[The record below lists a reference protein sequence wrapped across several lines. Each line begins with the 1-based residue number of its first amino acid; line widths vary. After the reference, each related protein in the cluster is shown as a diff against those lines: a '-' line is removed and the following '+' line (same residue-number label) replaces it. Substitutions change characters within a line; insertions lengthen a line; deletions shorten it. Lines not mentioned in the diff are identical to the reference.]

1 VVRVGTLDDP
11 SAVRPSTNIWVASA
25 PSWACVDQALEQF
38 EGPPAP
44 PSPAKA

>member
-11 SAVRPSTNIWVASA
+11 SAVQPSANIWVASA
-25 PSWACVDQALEQF
+25 PSWACVDQSLEHF

-44 PSPAKA
+44 ASPAKT